1 MSGRKIDRLAGMR
14 DYAGGRFARFAGLQ
28 NATLAHLDEAGY
40 EPIDTP
46 LLEDAELFVR
56 KSGGELA
63 SRLYTFSD
71 PGGNQV
77 GLRPEFTP
85 SVIRCFISERE
96 RLTLPVRWRYAGPV
110 FRYEPDGA
118 DAYRQYTQVGVE
130 VVGGAGPEFDAEVI
144 ELAWKGLAK
153 LGLTAELRIGHLGV
167 VQALLAAYSL
177 PEAVRMFVIGNLPA
191 LKSAD
196 TDVSA
201 VMARAETL
209 GLIQGERGM
218 DGRASLEATSRE
230 DARDLVQAVLQGS
243 LSGSVGRRTPEQI
256 VARLLRKV
264 ESSDGAGELE
274 SSLTLAADLARLEG
288 SGKTVLSE
296 ARAIASDRGLPA
308 DALDELGSLLDA
320 LYGRGIPEDRVVVD
334 FGLARGFAYYTGAVF
349 ELVDS
354 GSSLPLGGGGRYDG
368 LVRTLGAEEDV
379 PALGF
384 AYTLDRVLDVLDSMA
399 RMKS

>member
-1 MSGRKIDRLAGMR
+1 MPTASTRR
-14 DYAGGRFARFAGLQ
+14 
-28 NATLAHLDEAGY
+28 
-40 EPIDTP
+40 
-46 LLEDAELFVR
+46 
-56 KSGGELA
+56 SA
-63 SRLYTFSD
+63 SRSWE
-71 PGGNQV
+71 G
-77 GLRPEFTP
+77 PE
-85 SVIRCFISERE
+85 
-96 RLTLPVRWRYAGPV
+96 
-110 FRYEPDGA
+110 
-118 DAYRQYTQVGVE
+118 
-130 VVGGAGPEFDAEVI
+130 PEFDAEVI

-167 VQALLAAYSL
+167 VQALLSAYSL

-209 GLIQGERGM
+209 GLVQGERGM

-264 ESSDGAGELE
+264 ESSDGAGDLE
-274 SSLTLAADLARLEG
+274 SALTLSADLARLEG

-384 AYTLDRVLDVLDSMA
+384 AYTLDRVLDVLDGMA

>member
-1 MSGRKIDRLAGMR
+1 MRDQTGDRLV
-14 DYAGGRFARFAGLQ
+14 RFAGLRD
-28 NATLAHLDEAGY
+28 AALAHLGEAGY

-85 SVIRCFISERE
+85 SVIRCFIGERK

-118 DAYRQYTQVGVE
+118 GSYRQHTQVGAE
-130 VVGGAGPEFDAEVI
+130 VVGGGGAEFDAEII

-153 LGLTAELRIGHLGV
+153 LGLAAELRIGHLGV
-167 VQALLAAYSL
+167 VQSLLGAYSL
-177 PEAVRMFVIGNLPA
+177 PEAAKMFVVGNLPA
-191 LKSAD
+191 LKDAD

-201 VMARAETL
+201 VMERAETL
-209 GLIQGERGM
+209 GLVQREGSE
-218 DGRASLEATSRE
+218 DGPAGLEAASRE
-230 DARDLVQAVLQGS
+230 DARSLVQAVLRDS

-264 ESSDGAGELE
+264 EGSNGAADLE
-274 SSLTLAADLARLEG
+274 GSLTLASDLARLEG
-288 SGKTVLSE
+288 PGRSVLSE
-296 ARAIASDRGLPA
+296 ARSIANGRGIPA
-308 DALDELGSLLDA
+308 DALDDLASLLDT
-320 LYGRGIPEDRVVVD
+320 LYGRGVPEDRVVVD
-334 FGLARGFAYYTGAVF
+334 LGLARGFAYYTGAVF
-349 ELVDS
+349 ELIDPAS
-354 GSSLPLGGGGRYDG
+354 YLPLGGGGRYDG
-368 LVRTLGAEEDV
+368 LVRTLGADEDV

-384 AYTLDRVLDVLDSMA
+384 AYNLDRVLDVLDSVA
-399 RMKS
+399 RS